1 MLKPCGERGINLTQE
16 INKGNSIYVQLLRLL
31 IVSAVISALL
41 FRALDLA
48 GMYFLDKSLYNVEYQ
63 EKKDRHY
70 IEELQNYIDR
80 EDLST
85 DDTSVISEWVR
96 EQKILSIDIYK
107 DGILIF
113 NSDYP
118 DQEVWE
124 EEIALSDYEVSYE
137 VEFADGMTQVIIL
150 GAYGY
155 QFYNYVFIA
164 NLFVSFAVFLCLV
177 LLGIRKKMHYISRLS
192 EDIEILEGGSLD
204 YAVTVKGR
212 DELAVLAAGIDSM
225 RRSFLEMREK
235 EARMV
240 RENQR
245 IVTEMSHDLRTPVTS
260 IMLYAEILKK
270 ETDEER
276 QKKYIEII
284 EKKAYRMKQL
294 TDNLFEYSLVTGED
308 EIELGQPES
317 FETLFYDLFSETCSY
332 LEKKGFQVDCQM
344 EWPDKRIQISENYM
358 MRIMD
363 NITSN
368 LIKYADASSA
378 LRICTVEKTNAVG
391 FIVENHIRSGAD
403 KTESTGIGIQ
413 NIKNM
418 MSKMDGDC
426 TAETAGGI
434 FRLTLLFPVV

>member
-1 MLKPCGERGINLTQE
+1 M
-16 INKGNSIYVQLLRLL
+16 
-31 IVSAVISALL
+31 
-41 FRALDLA
+41 
-48 GMYFLDKSLYNVEYQ
+48 
-63 EKKDRHY
+63 
-70 IEELQNYIDR
+70 
-80 EDLST
+80 
-85 DDTSVISEWVR
+85 
-96 EQKILSIDIYK
+96 
-107 DGILIF
+107 
-113 NSDYP
+113 
-118 DQEVWE
+118 WE

-391 FIVENHIRSGAD
+391 FTVENHIRSDAD

>member
-1 MLKPCGERGINLTQE
+1 M
-16 INKGNSIYVQLLRLL
+16 QLLRLL

-107 DGILIF
+107 DGI
-113 NSDYP
+113 
-118 DQEVWE
+118 
-124 EEIALSDYEVSYE
+124 
-137 VEFADGMTQVIIL
+137 IIL

-391 FIVENHIRSGAD
+391 FTVENHIRSGAD